1 MICSVM
7 NYSNLEQTSGVLE
20 EMDNKNMDR
29 SSSLTRNEQ
38 EKQLEC
44 ILVSI
49 LKLSKEYVDIE
60 EKMSVERNENRFV
73 SVHLRYTCFPATWSD
88 KPWY

>member
-1 MICSVM
+1 M

-49 LKLSKEYVDIE
+49 LKLSKEFVDIE

-88 KPWY
+88 NPWC